1 MHGDIK
7 PGNIL
12 VDSPSTSDDINE
24 ILKDAILVVADFET
38 VNQKD
43 LPLIGYS
50 PRYVDGDSLTT
61 KTVSI

>member
-7 PGNIL
+7 PDNIL

-24 ILKDAILVVADFET
+24 ILKDAILVVVDLET

-43 LPLIGYS
+43 LPLIRHT
-50 PRYVDGDSLTT
+50 PRYVDGDSLIT